1 MTSKT
6 PRFRLAVAP
15 FFNHNG
21 GQKGPVAPLLI
32 KKNRVRRGQILPKS
46 DKGQQ
51 TFWKGKSPENR
62 MVPGFLSIF
71 ELVCRACYLLENWGA
86 RRAALRPY
94 FNRLSDDF
102 P

>member
-1 MTSKT
+1 M
-6 PRFRLAVAP
+6 PVAP
-15 FFNHNG
+15 F
-21 GQKGPVAPLLI
+21 LI
-32 KKNRVRRGQILPKS
+32 KKNEVKTVQIRTKLEK
-46 DKGQQ
+46 QNQ
-51 TFWKGKSPENR
+51 RFENRKSPENR